1 MKLYYSP
8 TSPFVRKVRVHML
21 ETGLD
26 AGVELI
32 TAAGHPI
39 DPGTMPVGVN
49 PLGKVP
55 CLVRDD
61 GPAIYDSRV
70 ITRYLDTLADTKLYP
85 PEPTLWDTL
94 TLEATAD
101 GMLEATLLIFMELR
115 LRTPEQ
121 MSKDWIAGQWSKVSR
136 SFAAIEDRW
145 MDHLSGPLDMGQVA
159 VAVACAYVDLRQ
171 PDRNWR
177 EDHPALSEW
186 QTEFARRDSMILTQ
200 PQ

>member
-8 TSPFVRKVRVHML
+8 TSPFVRKVRVHLL

-26 AGVELI
+26 ASVELI

-70 ITRYLDTLADTKLYP
+70 ITRYLDTLSETKLYP
-85 PEPTLWDTL
+85 PEPTLWETL

-101 GMLEATLLIFMELR
+101 GMLEATLLIVFEHR
-115 LRTPEQ
+115 LRTPGQ
-121 MSKDWIAGQWSKVSR
+121 ISQDWIAGQWAKVSR

-145 MDHLSGPLDMGQVA
+145 LDRLSGPLDMGQVA

-177 EDHPALSEW
+177 EDHPRLSEW

>member
-8 TSPFVRKVRVHML
+8 TSPFARKVRVHLL

-26 AGVELI
+26 ARVELV
-32 TAAGHPI
+32 TAAAHPI
-39 DPGTMPVGVN
+39 EPGTMPPGLN

-70 ITRYLDTLADTKLYP
+70 ITRYLDTLSDTKLYP
-85 PEPTLWDTL
+85 LEPALWETL

-101 GMLEATLLIFMELR
+101 GMMEAALLIVFEHR

-121 MSKDWIAGQWSKVSR
+121 ISQDWVAGQWAKVSR
-136 SFAAIEDRW
+136 SLAAIEDQW
-145 MDHLSGPLDMGQVA
+145 MDHLSGPLDMAQVA
-159 VAVACAYVDLRQ
+159 VAIACAYVDLRMAER
-171 PDRNWR
+171 DWR
-177 EDHPALSEW
+177 KDHPQLSDW

>member
-8 TSPFVRKVRVHML
+8 TSPFARKVRVHLL

-26 AGVELI
+26 AGVELV

-39 DPGTMPVGVN
+39 EPGTMPVGIN

-61 GPAIYDSRV
+61 GPEIYDSRV

-85 PEPTLWDTL
+85 PAPTLWETL

-101 GMLEATLLIFMELR
+101 GMLEATLLIVFEHR

-121 MSKDWIAGQWSKVSR
+121 ISQDWIAGQWAKVSR

-145 MDHLSGPLDMGQVA
+145 MDHLSGPLDMAHVA

-177 EDHPALSEW
+177 KDHPVLSEW
-186 QTEFARRDSMILTQ
+186 QTKFARRDSMILTQ

>member
-21 ETGLD
+21 ETGMD

-61 GPAIYDSRV
+61 GSAIYDSRV
-70 ITRYLDTLADTKLYP
+70 ITRYLDTLSDTKLYP
-85 PEPTLWDTL
+85 PEPTLWETL

-101 GMLEATLLIFMELR
+101 GMLEATLLIVFEHR
-115 LRTPEQ
+115 LRSPGQ
-121 MSKDWIAGQWSKVSR
+121 ISQDWVSGQWAKVSR
-136 SFAAIEDRW
+136 SLMAIEDRW
-145 MDHLSGPLDMGQVA
+145 MDHLSGPLDMAQVT
-159 VAVACAYVDLRQ
+159 VAVACAYVDFRQ